1 MKGPSSIVL
10 LLLLISTQFYSP
22 ADGYSHRHPG
32 FAQRLQIKPG
42 CLQVPQIYTEAP
54 TPTPSIIFSSLEEVG
69 IEGIRRIE
77 AD

>member
-1 MKGPSSIVL
+1 MKCLNFIVL
-10 LLLLISTQFYSP
+10 SLLLILPQF
-22 ADGYSHRHPG
+22 YSHRHPG

-54 TPTPSIIFSSLEEVG
+54 TPTPTIIFSSLEEVG
-69 IEGIRRIE
+69 IEDIRRVE

>member
-1 MKGPSSIVL
+1 MKCLNLIVL
-10 LLLLISTQFYSP
+10 SLLLILAQT
-22 ADGYSHRHPG
+22 DGYSHRHPG

-54 TPTPSIIFSSLEEVG
+54 TPTPTIIFSSLEEVG
-69 IEGIRRIE
+69 MADIRRVE